1 MRPARDSANM
11 SRLTAR
17 ASQDR
22 GFAAPMPDFSKIP
35 NNQSA
40 RIRVEWDTR
49 DTANSRLYSDM
60 ISMGPKIVTSDML
73 ATHPTHGA
81 EAYMPTASRND
92 TGVYTGASYFPDQL
106 GVQNGRQERARL
118 PGTID
123 SNPFLTSLEPSQI
136 VREIRRSVIEDNRF
150 YNDDTDARINER
162 VFTHQLITAEDT
174 RAIIER
180 QVNAAERLRPVAD
193 DWLRPVDSNHTY
205 GNRTQ

>member
-1 MRPARDSANM
+1 M

-22 GFAAPMPDFSKIP
+22 GFAAPMPDFSQIP

-40 RIRVEWDTR
+40 RVRVEWDTR

-60 ISMGPKIVTSDML
+60 ISMGPKTVTSAML
-73 ATHPTHGA
+73 DAHPTHGA

-92 TGVYTGASYFPDQL
+92 TSLYTSLSFFPDKL
-106 GVQNGRQERARL
+106 GTQNGRQDRARL

-123 SNPFLTSLEPSQI
+123 SNPLLNSLEPSEV

-150 YNDDTDARINER
+150 YNEDTDARINER
-162 VFTHQLITAEDT
+162 VFTHQLSA
-174 RAIIER
+174 ER
-180 QVNAAERLRPVAD
+180 QVNAERLRPVVD

-205 GNRTQ
+205 ENRRQ